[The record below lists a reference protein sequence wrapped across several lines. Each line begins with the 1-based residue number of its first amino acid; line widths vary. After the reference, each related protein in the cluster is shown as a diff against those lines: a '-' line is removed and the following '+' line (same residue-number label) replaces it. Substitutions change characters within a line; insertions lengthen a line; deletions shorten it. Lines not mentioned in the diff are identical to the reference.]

1 MIDPYSAFH
10 WQTGGLVDFCC
21 SKQDGCH
28 EPRRPWPRGS
38 QPASLLGV
46 GLNNQSNIFISH
58 QFGSLKAGRTHTPP
72 VNHRGRIFRNRLYVF
87 CFFYFFF
94 SCHMDGM
101 SHSKYQGVSLRRS
114 QLHGKAGSGMH
125 RQNTRWSGLN

>member
-94 SCHMDGM
+94 LMPHGWHVTFKISGCVPPPFAAAWEGGIRHA
-101 SHSKYQGVSLRRS
+101 SSKHKVVRP
-114 QLHGKAGSGMH
+114 
-125 RQNTRWSGLN
+125 